1 MPRNRL
7 VAPALLAGLVA
18 CGGSPTDART
28 IDEGDTDIPDLN
40 ADLTGRFSGSFRSE
54 TNGILL
60 DGVLTLLLEESDTG
74 DLIGG
79 FSLEGVLSDDSFEQ
93 AISGEG
99 PLFGSVS
106 ADQIAMLQFT
116 AVPEYCPE
124 QSVEFIGEFDR
135 RHANLTIG
143 GPVIVLDGTCMV
155 LLTFPTTIPLGP

>member
-1 MPRNRL
+1 MPWNRL
-7 VAPALLAGLVA
+7 LAPALLACLVG
-18 CGGSPTDART
+18 CGGSITYAPQ
-28 IDEGDTDIPDLN
+28 DEDETDIPDLN

-54 TNGILL
+54 TNGVLL

-79 FSLEGVLSDDSFEQ
+79 FSLEGVLRDDSFEQ
-93 AISGEG
+93 PISGEG

-124 QSVEFIGEFDR
+124 RSVEFVGEFDR
-135 RHANLTIG
+135 RYANLLIG
-143 GPVIVLDGTCMV
+143 GPVIILDGACMAV
-155 LLTFPTTIPLGP
+155 LTFPTTIGLGY